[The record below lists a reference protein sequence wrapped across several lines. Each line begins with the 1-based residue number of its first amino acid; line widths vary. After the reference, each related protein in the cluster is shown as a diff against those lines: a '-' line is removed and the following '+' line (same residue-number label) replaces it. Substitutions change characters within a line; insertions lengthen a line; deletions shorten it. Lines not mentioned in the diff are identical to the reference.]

1 LDGNANWRERR
12 IISRWQVLWHE
23 ELQFGIGRERKSNL
37 GLELVRLRDEE
48 QELGGTQIV
57 SRFAIAGSLA

>member
-1 LDGNANWRERR
+1 VR
-12 IISRWQVLWHE
+12 QHE
-23 ELQFGIGRERKSNL
+23 ELQFGIGRERKLNL
-37 GLELVRLRDEE
+37 GLELVRLRVEE